1 MDLFQ
6 VDPSI
11 WATIIAERAQN
22 LPLNDPTLV
31 VYKTGYSLVGMHVR
45 L

>member
-1 MDLFQ
+1 MGFFQ

-22 LPLNDPTLV
+22 LPLNDLTLV
-31 VYKTGYSLVGMHVR
+31 VYKTGYLLVGMHVG